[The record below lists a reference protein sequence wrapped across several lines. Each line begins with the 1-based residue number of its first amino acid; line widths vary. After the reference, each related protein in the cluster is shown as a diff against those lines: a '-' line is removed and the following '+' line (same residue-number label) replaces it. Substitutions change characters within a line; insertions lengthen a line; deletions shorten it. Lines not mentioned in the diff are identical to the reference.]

1 MKTVGQ
7 ILQKNRIDKKI
18 SLEQV
23 AFQTKI
29 RKDIL
34 IALEADEFQRI
45 SSIASIKG
53 LLKSY
58 AEFLDLSSEQILAI
72 FRRDFSRK
80 EKKKIIPSGFLKPIG
95 KRQINLTPK
104 ITMVITIIFFFLILA
119 GWLSYQ
125 YLSLV
130 RAPFL
135 KINYPVDKIQVKEKT
150 IEIYGQADVDSLVT
164 VNMETVLLSPQGEF
178 HYQVTLFPGENDLV
192 IEAANKNGRKN
203 KIERI
208 IFYQE

>member
-135 KINYPVDKIQVKEKT
+135 KINYPMDKIQVKEKT